1 MVAMRSVCVF
11 VLILQVAWAQ
21 PRATPGREP
30 GASVQRPG
38 CQFGGLARMEVASE
52 VRNDWSDWRGC
63 GMPDL
68 LALAGGGGGAAGEGG
83 AGSGGQAP
91 ACQPRAPAHEA
102 ALGSGFSRVCECVR
116 RYWGRRGKLH
126 WNLSLFSPEIL
137 ELSSL
142 ETCDSRRARD
152 EDGSDPSASH
162 SKAVTLGHT
171 GCPVHRLW
179 WTSEDICQLI

>member
-1 MVAMRSVCVF
+1 MF

-68 LALAGGGGGAAGEGG
+68 LALAGGVGGVQQGRV
-83 AGSGGQAP
+83 GQAQADRPQP
-91 ACQPRAPAHEA
+91 A
-102 ALGSGFSRVCECVR
+102 
-116 RYWGRRGKLH
+116 
-126 WNLSLFSPEIL
+126 SPGL
-137 ELSSL
+137 QH
-142 ETCDSRRARD
+142 AR
-152 EDGSDPSASH
+152 
-162 SKAVTLGHT
+162 
-171 GCPVHRLW
+171 
-179 WTSEDICQLI
+179 QL

>member
-1 MVAMRSVCVF
+1 MLHLEENQGLLSRD
-11 VLILQVAWAQ
+11 Q
-21 PRATPGREP
+21 
-30 GASVQRPG
+30 GASLGAWPG
-38 CQFGGLARMEVASE
+38 WRWPLRCGMTGQTGGGVGCLTCLP
-52 VRNDWSDWRGC
+52 WRGV
-63 GMPDL
+63 
-68 LALAGGGGGAAGEGG
+68 GGGAAGEGG

-91 ACQPRAPAHEA
+91 ACQPRAPAREA